1 MVLRITYTP
10 SLELNIVYIKNLC
23 FSDEIRQ
30 KPRLMARHIKCSVLE
45 TVILQLRICT
55 IVVLFCAQKDFIPNW
70 RWPVSV
76 IAAKIGEI

>member
-1 MVLRITYTP
+1 MVLRIYTP
-10 SLELNIVYIKNLC
+10 ALELNILYIKNLRFC
-23 FSDEIRQ
+23 DEILQ
-30 KPRLMARHIKCSVLE
+30 KPRLMARHLKCSVLE
-45 TVILQLRICT
+45 SVILQLRICT